1 MLSELEIKW
10 FVKITQQEAKS
21 LGTIMVNISIN
32 TEHIVCAKFLQ
43 VLHNTTV
50 LNNDQN
56 YIF

>member
-1 MLSELEIKW
+1 
-10 FVKITQQEAKS
+10 
-21 LGTIMVNISIN
+21 MVNISIN